1 MRHSERSNNCATNK
15 DNGCSRL
22 LMALSP
28 RKQTSRQYAHIPE
41 GGEMPR
47 LLVLRRRVGPKGW
60 GNESSGNTANG
71 LDLSLPRLLVEGGF
85 LWKFPYHNAGTPKRR
100 WFQVK
105 PAEGLL
111 TTASGH
117 LVVRPTVGG
126 GGGSGV
132 CERGADRGNESSR
145 AGGGDKIAAPSMP
158 MRRLRAAWPL
168 TFIWVDPE
176 RDLKR
181 SPPREILVEEIMDLA
196 RGHKTP
202 AFWQQA
208 SHRGIHT
215 LPDPKLCF
223 SLVGHDRSLD
233 LAAESLPEARE
244 WVCALARVALMA
256 KRGGSV
262 KTAGDAV
269 APLLPHRFR
278 PEPAASLAGPD
289 LEESVSA
296 ERLNDIDHKVDSH
309 VGVQRQ
315 SDRAATAL
323 NTEVSRHELS
333 LRSDADLSSEK
344 PKVLGEG
351 GTWSVDTIHA
361 WRRRLFPAVKRGD
374 IAAVLAIFDQGCPV
388 DIAQTGT
395 GDTPMLVACRLGDV
409 GMVRECLRRG
419 SRNDPHP
426 AFGQTALHA
435 AVASGQE
442 ACARLILETAAP
454 SRSDAVVSNH
464 KDPNKETPLH
474 VACRR
479 GYDGIVEALL
489 HHGADLRAVDRK
501 GNTPLHG
508 AAGSGHAGALGSLL
522 DAGGDVVLE
531 ESNARGDR
539 ALHTAAAPGHIA
551 CVELLLGTA
560 AEPDVPNADGQTPFA
575 LASRGGHL
583 AVTRLIRKYA
593 PAAGTPSGGDA
604 QFQAHRRA
612 NEGGRSVTSDTLPRP
627 HSSGSAPNPPGTPDH
642 RSRDLEHRC
651 YSAAGL
657 GHQQFED
664 LNAPTCCRQ
673 PVYTSG
679 GDSFDRDLLRS
690 TSQHD
695 RRQDLHIIDACRS
708 KGVVFFCQIPH
719 LYSIGL
725 YASGGELKITKAT
738 PPQSTFDGHVTS
750 PAFSTSAP
758 VQGTHGSLFDG
769 LQVYVVGGRQPLGS
783 QHSCAA
789 PGKMSASLARVPV
802 SARTM
807 VLDSHRLSTASHHH
821 QVGEEQ
827 QQHHLNY
834 YPSNQQSSYNSSLST
849 ASFEGLDPN
858 WRDNILSAPSTVAPS
873 PPTPISTPEGD
884 RRPNRDSTSL
894 LSAVPSTA
902 TTTGGDGT
910 GIVGVMGSARALARM
925 IHFNNTIDRGESE
938 IFSGGAAVSPSATR
952 TQNLTEKETE
962 EPHGGTAASEKSGG
976 GERTTKPIG
985 CWMTSVD
992 DDQDSS
998 GTSSRAPEVGGKGHG
1013 CGAEQ
1018 TSMSDSPHADAA
1030 ESFGS
1035 HVDTKPVLGRGTSR
1049 SGATAGQEAVE
1060 FEESEKEGDSFV
1072 MVVSQEMGG
1081 RQTRDASAA
1090 LAGLWKVFQSEGY
1103 PYYLHEASGHTQWED
1118 PREVERLRVQEFLV
1132 DTGATGDVRGE
1143 SLGECS
1149 EPNGEAAL
1157 LEEHPEE
1164 GNGGLRDKTPI
1175 EREQS
1180 PPPASPIKPAGVP
1193 VAVKVARN

>member
-1 MRHSERSNNCATNK
+1 M
-15 DNGCSRL
+15 
-22 LMALSP
+22 
-28 RKQTSRQYAHIPE
+28 
-41 GGEMPR
+41 
-47 LLVLRRRVGPKGW
+47 
-60 GNESSGNTANG
+60 
-71 LDLSLPRLLVEGGF
+71 
-85 LWKFPYHNAGTPKRR
+85 
-100 WFQVK
+100 K

-111 TTASGH
+111 TTASGR
-117 LVVRPTVGG
+117 LVVRPTAAGG
-126 GGGSGV
+126 NGSGV
-132 CERGADRGNESSR
+132 CGRETGRGNESSR
-145 AGGGDKIAAPSMP
+145 AGGGDKGAAPSMP
-158 MRRLRAAWPL
+158 MMRLRAAWPL

-181 SPPREILVEEIMDLA
+181 SPPREIVVEEIVDLA

-233 LAAESLPEARE
+233 LAAESLPEASE
-244 WVCALARVALMA
+244 WVCALARVALMV
-256 KRGGSV
+256 KRGELV
-262 KTAGDAV
+262 EAAGNAV
-269 APLLPHRFR
+269 APLPRRFLR
-278 PEPAASLAGPD
+278 EPAASLAGPD
-289 LEESVSA
+289 LEERIST
-296 ERLNDIDHKVDSH
+296 ERLNDADSLLE
-309 VGVQRQ
+309 GQRR
-315 SDRAATAL
+315 SDRAETTL
-323 NTEVSRHELS
+323 NREASRQELS
-333 LRSDADLSSEK
+333 LRSDAGLSPEK

-351 GTWSVDTIHA
+351 GAWSVDTIHA
-361 WRRRLFPAVKRGD
+361 WRRRLFPAVRRGD

-395 GDTPMLVACRLGDV
+395 GDTPMLLACRLGDV

-426 AFGQTALHA
+426 AFGQTALQA

-531 ESNARGDR
+531 ERNAKGDR

-612 NEGGRSVTSDTLPRP
+612 NEGGGSVTADALPRP
-627 HSSGSAPNPPGTPDH
+627 HSSGSALNPPGTPDQ

-664 LNAPTCCRQ
+664 VEYPTAFRQ
-673 PVYTSG
+673 PAYTSG
-679 GDSFDRDLLRS
+679 ADSSDRDLLRK
-690 TSQHD
+690 TSEQD
-695 RRQDLHIIDACRS
+695 RRQDLPLNHDCCS
-708 KGVVFFCQIPH
+708 KGVVFVCQWVF
-719 LYSIGL
+719 
-725 YASGGELKITKAT
+725 YARGGQSHITKAA
-738 PPQSTFDGHVTS
+738 PPPSTVDEHVIS
-750 PAFSTSAP
+750 PATSTSAP
-758 VQGTHGSLFDG
+758 VQGRHGSLFDG

-789 PGKMSASLARVPV
+789 PGMMSASSARAPA

-821 QVGEEQ
+821 QLWEQ
-827 QQHHLNY
+827 QQQQQHQNH
-834 YPSNQQSSYNSSLST
+834 YPSNQQPSYNSSLST
-849 ASFEGLDPN
+849 PSFEGLDPN
-858 WRDNILSAPSTVAPS
+858 WRENVLSAPTTMAPS
-873 PPTPISTPEGD
+873 PPIPVSTPEDD
-884 RRPNRDSTSL
+884 RRPSRDSTPL
-894 LSAVPSTA
+894 LSAVHSTA
-902 TTTGGDGT
+902 TTKGGDGT
-910 GIVGVMGSARALARM
+910 DLVGVPGSARALARM
-925 IHFNNTIDRGESE
+925 IHFNNTNDRGENE
-938 IFSGGAAVSPSATR
+938 I
-952 TQNLTEKETE
+952 
-962 EPHGGTAASEKSGG
+962 
-976 GERTTKPIG
+976 
-985 CWMTSVD
+985 
-992 DDQDSS
+992 
-998 GTSSRAPEVGGKGHG
+998 SSRG
-1013 CGAEQ
+1013 
-1018 TSMSDSPHADAA
+1018 
-1030 ESFGS
+1030 FLGS
-1035 HVDTKPVLGRGTSR
+1035 HVDTKPAPGRGTSR
-1049 SGATAGQEAVE
+1049 SGEMTGQEAVE
-1060 FEESEKEGDSFV
+1060 TEEPEKEG
-1072 MVVSQEMGG
+1072 
-1081 RQTRDASAA
+1081 
-1090 LAGLWKVFQSEGY
+1090 
-1103 PYYLHEASGHTQWED
+1103 
-1118 PREVERLRVQEFLV
+1118 
-1132 DTGATGDVRGE
+1132 
-1143 SLGECS
+1143 
-1149 EPNGEAAL
+1149 
-1157 LEEHPEE
+1157 
-1164 GNGGLRDKTPI
+1164 
-1175 EREQS
+1175 
-1180 PPPASPIKPAGVP
+1180 
-1193 VAVKVARN
+1193 

>member
-1 MRHSERSNNCATNK
+1 
-15 DNGCSRL
+15 
-22 LMALSP
+22 
-28 RKQTSRQYAHIPE
+28 
-41 GGEMPR
+41 
-47 LLVLRRRVGPKGW
+47 
-60 GNESSGNTANG
+60 
-71 LDLSLPRLLVEGGF
+71 
-85 LWKFPYHNAGTPKRR
+85 
-100 WFQVK
+100 
-105 PAEGLL
+105 
-111 TTASGH
+111 
-117 LVVRPTVGG
+117 
-126 GGGSGV
+126 
-132 CERGADRGNESSR
+132 
-145 AGGGDKIAAPSMP
+145 
-158 MRRLRAAWPL
+158 
-168 TFIWVDPE
+168 
-176 RDLKR
+176 
-181 SPPREILVEEIMDLA
+181 
-196 RGHKTP
+196 
-202 AFWQQA
+202 
-208 SHRGIHT
+208 
-215 LPDPKLCF
+215 
-223 SLVGHDRSLD
+223 
-233 LAAESLPEARE
+233 
-244 WVCALARVALMA
+244 MA
-256 KRGGSV
+256 KRGGLV
-262 KTAGDAV
+262 EAAGDAV
-269 APLLPHRFR
+269 APLLPHRFW
-278 PEPAASLAGPD
+278 PEPAASPAGPD
-289 LEESVSA
+289 LEESMSG
-296 ERLNDIDHKVDSH
+296 ERRNDVDHEVDSH

-323 NTEVSRHELS
+323 NTDVSRHEVS
-333 LRSDADLSSEK
+333 LRSDADLSSEI
-344 PKVLGEG
+344 PKVFGEG
-351 GTWSVDTIHA
+351 GAWSVDTIHA
-361 WRRRLFPAVKRGD
+361 WRRRLFPAVRRGD

-395 GDTPMLVACRLGDV
+395 GDTPMLLACRLGDV

-426 AFGQTALHA
+426 AFGQTALQA

-489 HHGADLRAVDRK
+489 HHGADLRAVDKK
-501 GNTPLHG
+501 GNTSLHG

-531 ESNARGDR
+531 ERNARGDR

-612 NEGGRSVTSDTLPRP
+612 NEGGRPATADTLPRP
-627 HSSGSAPNPPGTPDH
+627 HSSGPASNPPGTSDY
-642 RSRDLEHRC
+642 RSRDLEDRC

-664 LNAPTCCRQ
+664 LNDPTSYRQ

-679 GDSFDRDLLRS
+679 RDSSDRDLLRS
-690 TSQHD
+690 TSEHD
-695 RRQDLHIIDACRS
+695 RR
-708 KGVVFFCQIPH
+708 
-719 LYSIGL
+719 GL
-725 YASGGELKITKAT
+725 YASGGEMQITKAT
-738 PPQSTFDGHVTS
+738 PPQSTVDGHVTS
-750 PAFSTSAP
+750 PASSTSAP

-789 PGKMSASLARVPV
+789 PGNMSASLARVAV

-821 QVGEEQ
+821 QVWEEQ
-827 QQHHLNY
+827 QQQHRNY

-849 ASFEGLDPN
+849 ASFKGLDPN

-873 PPTPISTPEGD
+873 PPTPVLTPEDD

-902 TTTGGDGT
+902 TTKVGDGT
-910 GIVGVMGSARALARM
+910 GIVGVVGSARALARM
-925 IHFNNTIDRGESE
+925 IHFNSTNDRGESE
-938 IFSGGAAVSPSATR
+938 ISSRGAAASPSAMR
-952 TQNLTEKETE
+952 TQSLTEKEIE
-962 EPHGGTAASEKSGG
+962 EPHGGTAASGNSGG
-976 GERTTKPIG
+976 GETTAEPIG
-985 CWMTSVD
+985 CWMTPVD
-992 DDQDSS
+992 DDQDIS
-998 GTSSRAPEVGGKGHG
+998 GASSRAPEVGGKGRG
-1013 CGAEQ
+1013 CGTDQAS
-1018 TSMSDSPHADAA
+1018 TSGSPRADAA
-1030 ESFGS
+1030 EFFGS

-1060 FEESEKEGDSFV
+1060 IEKSEKEGDSFV
-1072 MVVSQEMGG
+1072 IVASQEMGG
-1081 RQTRDASAA
+1081 GQTRDASAA

-1103 PYYLHEASGHTQWED
+1103 PYYLHEASGRTQWED
-1118 PREVERLRVQEFLV
+1118 PREVERLRVQEFSA
-1132 DTGATGDVRGE
+1132 DTGVTADVLGE
-1143 SLGECS
+1143 GLGECS

-1157 LEEHPEE
+1157 LEQNPEE
-1164 GNGGLRDKTPI
+1164 GNGGLPDKTPI
-1175 EREQS
+1175 EREQP

-1193 VAVKVARN
+1193 VAVKVARFVEAAATSRTMAITPHDSKNCHTAASSEFGERDHELSQGLTDVDAVEDNFDRVGLVRATTTSNDNSSIDSCIYGSTCSTSDRRGCVDSNNNNSSSSSGSSGSNSGTTSSNGSDIDKNSGNDSGDDRLSHVEDEVAGPDLQRSTDRATTKESRRRTEKDTGDDVGTKQWDQAELDVSWPSLPQVGAERTAAFLADGVQGSKNRSPDASADGSVSLGIVDKGKVSGSGGVDCRRTERSSSNLEGREEWWQELDDDTVTDTKSEGELLSS

>member
-1 MRHSERSNNCATNK
+1 M
-15 DNGCSRL
+15 
-22 LMALSP
+22 
-28 RKQTSRQYAHIPE
+28 
-41 GGEMPR
+41 
-47 LLVLRRRVGPKGW
+47 
-60 GNESSGNTANG
+60 
-71 LDLSLPRLLVEGGF
+71 
-85 LWKFPYHNAGTPKRR
+85 
-100 WFQVK
+100 K

-111 TTASGH
+111 TTASGR
-117 LVVRPTVGG
+117 LVVRPTAGG

-132 CERGADRGNESSR
+132 CGREADRGNESSR
-145 AGGGDKIAAPSMP
+145 AGGGDKGAAPSIP
-158 MRRLRAAWPL
+158 MMRLHAAWPL

-181 SPPREILVEEIMDLA
+181 FPPREIVVEEIVDLA

-256 KRGGSV
+256 KRGGLV
-262 KTAGDAV
+262 EAAGDAV
-269 APLLPHRFR
+269 APLLPHRFW
-278 PEPAASLAGPD
+278 PEPAASPAGPD
-289 LEESVSA
+289 LEENMSG
-296 ERLNDIDHKVDSH
+296 ERLIDVDHEVDSR
-309 VGVQRQ
+309 VGGQRQ

-323 NTEVSRHELS
+323 NTEVSRHEVS
-333 LRSDADLSSEK
+333 LRSDADLSSEI
-344 PKVLGEG
+344 PKVFGEG
-351 GTWSVDTIHA
+351 GAWSVDTIHA
-361 WRRRLFPAVKRGD
+361 WRRRLFPAVRRGD

-395 GDTPMLVACRLGDV
+395 GDTPMLLACRLGDV

-426 AFGQTALHA
+426 AFGQTALQA

-531 ESNARGDR
+531 ERNARGDR

-612 NEGGRSVTSDTLPRP
+612 NEGGGSATADALPRP
-627 HSSGSAPNPPGTPDH
+627 HSSGSASNPTPDH

-664 LNAPTCCRQ
+664 LNDPTSCRQ

-679 GDSFDRDLLRS
+679 ADSSDRDLLRS
-690 TSQHD
+690 TSEQD
-695 RRQDLHIIDACRS
+695 RR
-708 KGVVFFCQIPH
+708 
-719 LYSIGL
+719 GL
-725 YASGGELKITKAT
+725 YARGGELHNTKAT
-738 PPQSTFDGHVTS
+738 PPQSTVEEDVIS
-750 PAFSTSAP
+750 PASSASAP
-758 VQGTHGSLFDG
+758 VQGRHGSLFDG

-789 PGKMSASLARVPV
+789 PGNVSALARVPV

-821 QVGEEQ
+821 QRREEQ
-827 QQHHLNY
+827 QQQHQNY
-834 YPSNQQSSYNSSLST
+834 YPSNQHTSYNSSLST

-858 WRDNILSAPSTVAPS
+858 WRDNVLSAPSTVAPS
-873 PPTPISTPEGD
+873 PPTPVLPPEDD
-884 RRPNRDSTSL
+884 RRPSCDSTPL

-902 TTTGGDGT
+902 TTNIGDGT
-910 GIVGVMGSARALARM
+910 SVVGVPGSARALARM
-925 IHFNNTIDRGESE
+925 IHFNSTNGRDENE
-938 IFSGGAAVSPSATR
+938 I
-952 TQNLTEKETE
+952 
-962 EPHGGTAASEKSGG
+962 
-976 GERTTKPIG
+976 
-985 CWMTSVD
+985 
-992 DDQDSS
+992 
-998 GTSSRAPEVGGKGHG
+998 SRR
-1013 CGAEQ
+1013 
-1018 TSMSDSPHADAA
+1018 
-1030 ESFGS
+1030 
-1035 HVDTKPVLGRGTSR
+1035 VLGRGTSR

-1060 FEESEKEGDSFV
+1060 IEESEKEGW
-1072 MVVSQEMGG
+1072 GG
-1081 RQTRDASAA
+1081 ENSRFS
-1090 LAGLWKVFQSEGY
+1090 
-1103 PYYLHEASGHTQWED
+1103 
-1118 PREVERLRVQEFLV
+1118 
-1132 DTGATGDVRGE
+1132 
-1143 SLGECS
+1143 C
-1149 EPNGEAAL
+1149 
-1157 LEEHPEE
+1157 
-1164 GNGGLRDKTPI
+1164 
-1175 EREQS
+1175 
-1180 PPPASPIKPAGVP
+1180 
-1193 VAVKVARN
+1193 